1 MANLLTITKEI
12 DGYFTFVLNGDSAN
26 AIKNTRNDLLTV
38 GNLAHFKTANGANL
52 IKEQDVLFSNVTIID
67 GVTSVVP
74 TSVDDLFNELD
85 NVGFF
90 DWINGHG
97 GSGGVNR
104 FDELEDTFSYFGKDG
119 QVVRVNESQQKL
131 ETFVMPDVSYLSK
144 FPTPLVAG
152 MILKV
157 NAGATA
163 YELVNAFNVITQEIR
178 EGFTETTPSEDAIF
192 QALEAIQSSISGEL
206 GFIDYPRLEEATNE
220 FIIPT
225 GKTAKFAVV
234 NYGANYFPETVN
246 NYGELN
252 TFIQADDSVS
262 FGETLAVGNYV
273 VIFYQ

>member
-1 MANLLTITKEI
+1 MANLLTITKET

-52 IKEQDVLFSNVTIID
+52 IKEQDVLFSNITIID

-74 TSVDDLFNELD
+74 TSVDDLFNELSG
-85 NVGFF
+85 VGFF
-90 DWINGHG
+90 DWINSSG

-119 QVVRVNESQQKL
+119 QVVRVNESELKL
-131 ETFVMPDVSYLSK
+131 ETFTMPDVSYLNK

-152 MILKV
+152 MMLKV

-163 YELVNAFNVITQEIR
+163 YELVNALNVVTQEIR
-178 EGFTETTPSEDAIF
+178 EGETTTSTSEDALF
-192 QALEAIQSSISGEL
+192 RALATIQESISGL
-206 GFIDYPRLEEATNE
+206 VGFEDYERLEEDTQE
-220 FIIPT
+220 FVIPE
-225 GKTAKFAVV
+225 GKTAILAIV
-234 NYGANYFPETVN
+234 NYGANYIPETAN
-246 NYGELN
+246 NTGESN
-252 TFIQADDSVS
+252 TFIQTDNIVS
-262 FGETLAVGNYV
+262 FSETLVIGNYV